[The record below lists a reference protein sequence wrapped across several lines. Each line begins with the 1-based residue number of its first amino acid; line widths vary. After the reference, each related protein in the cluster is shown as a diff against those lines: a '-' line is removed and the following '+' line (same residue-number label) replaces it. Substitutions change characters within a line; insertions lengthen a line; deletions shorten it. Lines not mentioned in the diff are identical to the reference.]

1 MLRRYLEVRLTKMLM
16 SLIER
21 ERNQM
26 MSNTVDM
33 STDEMWPVT
42 LDRPVGKELFY
53 VPQPSFIIP
62 IFRAP
67 TTTSTAKSVTR
78 TTTSKIITAVL
89 KHEQRQDENTS
100 SSNLISQRIFENLIL
115 TNTVVAAFCI
125 VLMITLTAFLIFLL
139 VPSIRRRW
147 LNEKQKDQKQLENT
161 SNLSRQ
167 QSMQQFTL
175 GPSRLNPLFE
185 PTTST
190 TTTTQFTPMFHPH
203 GTTVLHPTIWASM
216 TPTSVVSSPIP
227 MQSTPV
233 TSPLPPTSTGTR
245 PTTTMA
251 GSAAA
256 ARPPLPSHPPT
267 TVQRSPRRR

>member
-1 MLRRYLEVRLTKMLM
+1 MLRRYLEVRLEKMLM
-16 SLIER
+16 SLIDR
-21 ERNQM
+21 KKNQM

-33 STDEMWPVT
+33 STDEMWAAT
-42 LDRPVGKELFY
+42 LDRPAAKELFY

-89 KHEQRQDENTS
+89 KHEQRQDESAS

-115 TNTVVAAFCI
+115 TNTIVAAFCI

-147 LNEKQKDQKQLENT
+147 LNEKQKDQKQLESN

-167 QSMQQFTL
+167 QSLQQFTL

-203 GTTVLHPTIWASM
+203 GTTVLHPTIWTSM

-227 MQSTPV
+227 MQPTPV
-233 TSPLPPTSTGTR
+233 ASPLPPTSTGTKPM
-245 PTTTMA
+245 PTA
-251 GSAAA
+251 NAA

>member
-1 MLRRYLEVRLTKMLM
+1 M
-16 SLIER
+16 SLLER
-21 ERNQM
+21 KRNQT

-33 STDEMWPVT
+33 NTDEMWGVT
-42 LDRPVGKELFY
+42 LDRPVAKELFY

-67 TTTSTAKSVTR
+67 TTTSTVKSITK

-89 KHEQRQDENTS
+89 KHEQRQEENTS
-100 SSNLISQRIFENLIL
+100 SSNVISQRIFENLIL

-125 VLMITLTAFLIFLL
+125 VLMITLTGFLIFLL
-139 VPSIRRRW
+139 VPSVRRRW
-147 LNEKQKDQKQLENT
+147 LQEKQKDQKQLENN
-161 SNLSRQ
+161 SDLSRQ

-175 GPSRLNPLFE
+175 GPSRFNPLFE

-203 GTTVLHPTIWASM
+203 TTTATVLHPAIWASM
-216 TPTSVVSSPIP
+216 TPTPVVSSPLPIQP
-227 MQSTPV
+227 TPV
-233 TSPLPPTSTGTR
+233 TSPLPPTSTGVK
-245 PTTTMA
+245 PTTMT
-251 GSAAA
+251 AASA